1 MKQSFKQWILLSV
14 PFFISSCGSM
24 KIPDVSIPMLN
35 GEYRELSTVPKDAF
49 LYQCEKNKKFY
60 VKSLEGGKEMWLIL
74 PNREFG
80 LKQVETLKNTYNNEI
95 TTLEINDPETYIKE
109 GDVVTYQKC
118 SIQKLK

>member
-1 MKQSFKQWILLSV
+1 MKQIFKPLLWLSM
-14 PFFISSCGSM
+14 PFFISSCGSI

-35 GEYRELSTVPKDAF
+35 GDYRELSTAPKDAF

-60 VKSLEGGKEMWLIL
+60 VKTLEGGKEIWLIL

-80 LKQVETLKNTYNNEI
+80 LKQVEGLKNTYNNEI

-109 GDVVTYQKC
+109 GDVFTYQKC

>member
-1 MKQSFKQWILLSV
+1 MKQSFKPLLLLSM
-14 PFFISSCGSM
+14 PFFISSCGSI

-35 GEYRELSTVPKDAF
+35 GDYRELSTAPKDAF

-60 VKSLEGGKEMWLIL
+60 VKTLEGGKEMWLIL

-80 LKQVETLKNTYNNEI
+80 LKQVEALKYTYNNEI

-109 GDVVTYQKC
+109 GDVLTYQKC

>member
-1 MKQSFKQWILLSV
+1 MKQSFKPLLLLSM

-35 GEYRELSTVPKDAF
+35 GDYRELSTVPKDAY

-60 VKSLEGGKEMWLIL
+60 VKTQEGGKEMWLIL

-80 LKQVETLKNTYNNEI
+80 LKQVEALKNTYNNET

-109 GDVVTYQKC
+109 GDVLTYQKC

>member
-14 PFFISSCGSM
+14 PFFISSCGRM
-24 KIPDVSIPMLN
+24 KI
-35 GEYRELSTVPKDAF
+35 RELSTVPKDAS

>member
-1 MKQSFKQWILLSV
+1 MKQSFKPLLLLSM

-35 GEYRELSTVPKDAF
+35 GDYRELSTVPKDAS

-60 VKSLEGGKEMWLIL
+60 VKTQEGGKEMWLIL

-80 LKQVETLKNTYNNEI
+80 LKQVEASKNIYTNDT

-109 GDVVTYQKC
+109 GDVLTYQKC
-118 SIQKLK
+118 RLQKLK

>member
-1 MKQSFKQWILLSV
+1 MKQSFKPLLWLSM
-14 PFFISSCGSM
+14 PFFISSCGSI

-35 GEYRELSTVPKDAF
+35 GDYRELSTAPKDAF

-60 VKSLEGGKEMWLIL
+60 VKTLDGGKEIWLIL

-80 LKQVETLKNTYNNEI
+80 LKQVEGLKNTYNNEI

-109 GDVVTYQKC
+109 GDVFTYQKC

>member
-1 MKQSFKQWILLSV
+1 MKQSVKQWILLSV

>member
-80 LKQVETLKNTYNNEI
+80 LKQVETLKNSYNNET

>member
-1 MKQSFKQWILLSV
+1 MKQSFKPLLLLSM

-35 GEYRELSTVPKDAF
+35 GDYRELSTVPKDAS

-74 PNREFG
+74 PNRDFG

>member
-49 LYQCEKNKKFY
+49 LYQFEKNKKFY

>member
-1 MKQSFKQWILLSV
+1 MKQSFKPLLWLSM
-14 PFFISSCGSM
+14 PFFISSCGSI

-35 GEYRELSTVPKDAF
+35 GDYRELSTAPKDAF

-60 VKSLEGGKEMWLIL
+60 VKTLEGGKEIWLIF

-80 LKQVETLKNTYNNEI
+80 LKQVEGLKNTYNNEI

-109 GDVVTYQKC
+109 GDVFTYQKC

>member
-1 MKQSFKQWILLSV
+1 MKQSFKPLLWLSM
-14 PFFISSCGSM
+14 PFFISSCGSI

-35 GEYRELSTVPKDAF
+35 GDYRELSTAPKDAF

-60 VKSLEGGKEMWLIL
+60 VKTFEGGKEIWLIL

-80 LKQVETLKNTYNNEI
+80 LKQVEGLKNTYNNEI

-109 GDVVTYQKC
+109 GDVFTYQKC

>member
-1 MKQSFKQWILLSV
+1 MKQSFKQWILLSL

>member
-1 MKQSFKQWILLSV
+1 MKQSFKPLLWLSM
-14 PFFISSCGSM
+14 PFFISSCGSI

-35 GEYRELSTVPKDAF
+35 GDYRELSIAPKDAF

-60 VKSLEGGKEMWLIL
+60 VKTLEGGKEIWLIL

-80 LKQVETLKNTYNNEI
+80 LKQVEGLKNTYNNEI

-109 GDVVTYQKC
+109 GDVFTYQKC

>member
-1 MKQSFKQWILLSV
+1 MKQSFKPWILLSV

-80 LKQVETLKNTYNNEI
+80 LKQVETLKNSYNNET

-109 GDVVTYQKC
+109 GDVLTYQKC
-118 SIQKLK
+118 SIKKLK

>member
-1 MKQSFKQWILLSV
+1 MKQSFKPLLLLSM
-14 PFFISSCGSM
+14 PFLISSCGSM

-35 GEYRELSTVPKDAF
+35 GDYRELSTAPKDAF

-60 VKSLEGGKEMWLIL
+60 VKTLEGGKEMWLIL

-80 LKQVETLKNTYNNEI
+80 LKQVEALKNTYNNEI

-109 GDVVTYQKC
+109 GDVLTYQKC

>member
-1 MKQSFKQWILLSV
+1 MKQSFKPLLWLSM
-14 PFFISSCGSM
+14 PFFISSCGSI

-35 GEYRELSTVPKDAF
+35 GDYRELSTAPKDAF

-60 VKSLEGGKEMWLIL
+60 VKTLEGGKEIWLIL

-80 LKQVETLKNTYNNEI
+80 LKQVEGLKNTYNNEI
-95 TTLEINDPETYIKE
+95 TMLEINDPETYIKE
-109 GDVVTYQKC
+109 GDVFTYQKC

>member
-1 MKQSFKQWILLSV
+1 MKQSFKPLLLLSM

-35 GEYRELSTVPKDAF
+35 GDYRELSTVPKDAS

-60 VKSLEGGKEMWLIL
+60 VKTQEGGKEMWLIL

-80 LKQVETLKNTYNNEI
+80 LKQVEALKNTYNNET

-109 GDVVTYQKC
+109 GDVLTYQKC

>member
-1 MKQSFKQWILLSV
+1 MKQSFKPLLWLSM
-14 PFFISSCGSM
+14 PFFISSCGSI

-35 GEYRELSTVPKDAF
+35 GDYRELSTAPKDAF

-60 VKSLEGGKEMWLIL
+60 VKTLEGGKEIWLIL

-80 LKQVETLKNTYNNEI
+80 LKQVEGLKNTYNNDI

-109 GDVVTYQKC
+109 GDVFTYQKC

>member
-1 MKQSFKQWILLSV
+1 MKQSFKPLLLLSM

-35 GEYRELSTVPKDAF
+35 GDYRELSTVPRDAS

-60 VKSLEGGKEMWLIL
+60 VKTQEGGKEMWLIL

-80 LKQVETLKNTYNNEI
+80 LKQVEALKNTYNNET

-109 GDVVTYQKC
+109 GDVLTYQKC

>member
-1 MKQSFKQWILLSV
+1 MKQSFKPLLLLSM
-14 PFFISSCGSM
+14 PFFISSCGSI

-35 GEYRELSTVPKDAF
+35 GDYRELSTAPKDAF

-60 VKSLEGGKEMWLIL
+60 VKTLEGGKEMWLIL

-80 LKQVETLKNTYNNEI
+80 LKQVEALKNTYNNEI

-109 GDVVTYQKC
+109 GDVLTYQKC

>member
-1 MKQSFKQWILLSV
+1 MKQSFKPLLWLSM
-14 PFFISSCGSM
+14 PFFISSCGSI

-35 GEYRELSTVPKDAF
+35 GDYRELSTAPKDAF
-49 LYQCEKNKKFY
+49 LYQCEKNKRFY
-60 VKSLEGGKEMWLIL
+60 VKTLEGGKEIWLIL

-80 LKQVETLKNTYNNEI
+80 LKQVEGLKNTYNNEI

-109 GDVVTYQKC
+109 GDVFTYQKC

>member
-1 MKQSFKQWILLSV
+1 MKQSVKQWILLSV

-60 VKSLEGGKEMWLIL
+60 VKTLEGGKEIWLIL

-80 LKQVETLKNTYNNEI
+80 LKQVEGLKNTYNNEI

-109 GDVVTYQKC
+109 GDVFTYQKC